1 MSSYITAFKK
11 NVPFVSA
18 AAPGDW
24 EAQENIFMSIY
35 SWIWRILLNILFTIL
50 THLKRW
56 YNWPNGGMPPVDSP
70 GFWLWC
76 CESFQWKTD
85 HKGGGHTL
93 AAEQSCPGRSGPED
107 WRKVWPSAPAATRN
121 ARAQPFCSSSLEK
134 DESLAPHSVMG
145 LSHPP
150 GRSPRG
156 SSGGHLSPFTVP
168 CSLPGVSWMIRSSF
182 LSLLGVLSSPG
193 WVFFCSQKLF
203 HNS

>member
-1 MSSYITAFKK
+1 MSSYITAFFK
-11 NVPFVSA
+11 NVQFVSA

-35 SWIWRILLNILFTIL
+35 SWVWRILLNILFTIL

-56 YNWPNGGMPPVDSP
+56 YNWPNGDMPPVDLP

-85 HKGGGHTL
+85 HPGYRADVPWKVRTRRL
-93 AAEQSCPGRSGPED
+93 AESVALSSSSHQ
-107 WRKVWPSAPAATRN
+107 N
-121 ARAQPFCSSSLEK
+121 ARAQPFCCEK

-156 SSGGHLSPFTVP
+156 SSRGYLSPFTVP
-168 CSLPGVSWMIRSSF
+168 CSLLGVSWMIRSSF

>member
-1 MSSYITAFKK
+1 MFNLFLLQLLETEKHRKIFSWVYILEYEEFFWTYYLLYSLIWKDDTIGQMETCLLFICQASDCGA
-11 NVPFVSA
+11 VS
-18 AAPGDW
+18 
-24 EAQENIFMSIY
+24 
-35 SWIWRILLNILFTIL
+35 LFSGKQT
-50 THLKRW
+50 
-56 YNWPNGGMPPVDSP
+56 
-70 GFWLWC
+70 
-76 CESFQWKTD
+76 
-85 HKGGGHTL
+85 TL
-93 AAEQSCPGRSGPED
+93 ATEQMCPGRSGPED

-121 ARAQPFCSSSLEK
+121 DRAQPFCCEK

-156 SSGGHLSPFTVP
+156 YSRGHISPFTVP
-168 CSLPGVSWMIRSSF
+168 CSLLGVSWMIRSSF